1 MGWKLL
7 EFINEVYPLQS
18 KQTNASQYK
27 GSIMFPSML
36 VRVN

>member
-7 EFINEVYPLQS
+7 EFINEVCPLQS
-18 KQTNASQYK
+18 KEKASLYK

-36 VRVN
+36 VQVN